1 MSETE
6 SCRCC
11 RAPGATERLTVR
23 EPTGLLA
30 TWALCARCWSLLT
43 LGFGAVQPGDRL
55 DARTAPTAHYHLT
68 PADIQRYIRAGAG
81 LVRRQG

>member
-1 MSETE
+1 
-6 SCRCC
+6 
-11 RAPGATERLTVR
+11 
-23 EPTGLLA
+23 
-30 TWALCARCWSLLT
+30 LLT